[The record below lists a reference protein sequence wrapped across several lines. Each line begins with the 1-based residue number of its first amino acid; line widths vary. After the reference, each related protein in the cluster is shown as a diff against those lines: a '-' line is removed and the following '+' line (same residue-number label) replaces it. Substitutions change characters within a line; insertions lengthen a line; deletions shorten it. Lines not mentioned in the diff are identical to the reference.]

1 MQNARIN
8 SIDCIVYYGERIPPE
23 KAPSG
28 YPYMYHIRHD
38 EDNWTRPVSLERL
51 VVVNFFGTAFMKE
64 PIEVDARGYVEI
76 EGFSMET
83 RFVEFKLSGAIF
95 ERMFCLHR

>member
-1 MQNARIN
+1 MLSARIN
-8 SIDCIVYYGERIPPE
+8 GIDCIVYYEERMPPE

-38 EDNWTRPVSLERL
+38 EENWTRPVTLERL

-64 PIEVDARGYVEI
+64 PVEFGGNGYIEI
-76 EGFSMET
+76 ESFGMET
-83 RFVEFKLSGAIF
+83 QLVEFKLSGAIF
-95 ERMFCLHR
+95 ESMLCLSG